1 MLQANERQWLGQSD
15 HLQAAPD
22 DTNIDRKIAFFA
34 RNRTHACGTHGD
46 KQRMT
51 AHGEMPIVCRG
62 IRGATT
68 AAANTAED
76 ILEATQELVIVLIAL
91 NDLDTDD
98 IVSAIF
104 TTTPDLTAMFPAL
117 AARTFG
123 WIDVPMM
130 CAHEMA
136 VPGSLSQ
143 AVRVLVQINTRKS
156 NSEIRHIYLKGAK
169 QLRPEWGISDE
180 EVSRASS
187 LNSVRQNNAN
197 VSATS

>member
-1 MLQANERQWLGQSD
+1 
-15 HLQAAPD
+15 
-22 DTNIDRKIAFFA
+22 
-34 RNRTHACGTHGD
+34 
-46 KQRMT
+46 MT

>member
-1 MLQANERQWLGQSD
+1 
-15 HLQAAPD
+15 
-22 DTNIDRKIAFFA
+22 
-34 RNRTHACGTHGD
+34 
-46 KQRMT
+46 
-51 AHGEMPIVCRG
+51 MPIVCRG

-76 ILEATQELVIVLIAL
+76 ILEATQELVTVLIAL